1 MTVGILVSAAFR
13 IMVVSRLPEDAFLFA
28 GLAGILVIS
37 VASAALGEEFTAVL
51 FYVLGAIALARASVI
66 VPASKRRRRHAQSRA
81 LRYPQRRRKL
91 QNPTAVSVVSSRSE
105 ERRVGK
111 ECGSKC
117 RSR

>member
-51 FYVLGAIALARASVI
+51 FYALGAIALARASVI
-66 VPASKRRRRHAQSRA
+66 VPAS
-81 LRYPQRRRKL
+81 
-91 QNPTAVSVVSSRSE
+91 RSE

-111 ECGSKC
+111 ACVRTC
-117 RSR
+117 RSRGSQAHYTHNHHRRTTTNNQT